1 MGSRN
6 RRNLLAILVGLSL
19 AAGCGESPSSP
30 SPGQGASLQ
39 SAETAVMSAMS
50 QATRQVALTQPGTG
64 APGPLTMPCDGGGS
78 MVFIRAGF
86 SPPQDN
92 VFRTSS
98 RIEFNDCRNQTV
110 TINGD
115 PYLEMSSEFVFPAP
129 GGTESTSTSRMT
141 GGMRTDNSGV
151 QGRVRFDCTIVSR
164 MRLVPGAPPE
174 VTTSA
179 TGTTTY
185 EQPLGSTPVVRPCG
199 PA

>member
-1 MGSRN
+1 MGG
-6 RRNLLAILVGLSL
+6 RNLLAILVGLSL

-30 SPGQGASLQ
+30 SPGQGASIQ
-39 SAETAVMSAMS
+39 SAETAVIAAMS
-50 QATRQVALTQPGTG
+50 QATRQLALTPPNGPPG
-64 APGPLTMPCDGGGS
+64 GPYTMPCADGGS
-78 MVFIRAGF
+78 MVLTMGPF

-92 VFRTSS
+92 VFRTSW
-98 RIEFNDCRNQTV
+98 RIEFRDCRNQTV

-115 PYLEMSSEFVFPAP
+115 PYLETSGEFVFPAP

-151 QGRVRFDCTIVSR
+151 QGRVRFDCTITSR